1 MSVMSE
7 PKLRVMIADDHT
19 MIRKGL
25 KFLLESEVDIEVVAE
40 ASSGEQAILLARE
53 HHPSEIVMDI
63 TMPETNGID
72 ATRKILLEFPEIK
85 VLFLSSNFDR
95 ALIHEALS
103 CGAFGYL
110 SKGESLPH
118 RSVRVAGDSPRRPIY
133 QYRWRM
139 IDGMN
144 HRTWTRSK
152 GPQKLKL

>member
-1 MSVMSE
+1 MSVVSE

-40 ASSGEQAILLARE
+40 ASSGDQAIILARE

-95 ALIHEALS
+95 ELIHEALS

-110 SKGESLPH
+110 SKGESLLIVPSVLREIH
-118 RSVRVAGDSPRRPIY
+118 RGGRFINTGGV
-133 QYRWRM
+133 
-139 IDGMN
+139 
-144 HRTWTRSK
+144 
-152 GPQKLKL
+152 